1 MSTTERVLVL
11 KLGAF
16 GDLVL
21 ADGALQDLRAHHPQA
36 HITLLTRAPYAALM
50 RDCPWVDAVVVDD
63 NRPRWR
69 LGAMLAWRRR
79 FLDGRYARVY
89 DLQNSRRTAFYRRWL
104 AGDSAPRWSTMARNA
119 PRDDGGV
126 PALHARQLMAA
137 GVAALHAARPTPTW
151 IATDASTLLQHAG
164 IDATEPFVLLLPGA
178 SARNT
183 HKCWPRF
190 ADLSQALVADGVRV
204 ITVPGPDEAD
214 LGPGYAGCVLRD
226 GDRAVDLRRLAGIAR
241 AAACV
246 VGNDSGPLHLATCM
260 GTPSV
265 RLLDDDNPSFHAS
278 GERAG
283 LQRLSASP
291 LSSLPLADVAAAV
304 RAGMHAVMR
313 DILSR

>member
-1 MSTTERVLVL
+1 VSTTERVLVL

-21 ADGALQDLRAHHPQA
+21 ADGALQDIRVHHPRA

-50 RDCPWVDAVVVDD
+50 RDCPWVDAVAIDD
-63 NRPRWR
+63 NLPRWR
-69 LGAMLAWRRR
+69 MLAMLEWRAR
-79 FLDGRYARVY
+79 FLAGRYSHVY

-104 AGDSAPRWSTMARNA
+104 TADGGRHWSTMPRDA
-119 PRDDGGV
+119 PRDAGGV
-126 PALHARQLMAA
+126 PALHARQLTAA
-137 GVAALHAARPTPTW
+137 GVPALHAARPTPTW
-151 IATDASTLLQHAG
+151 IAIDASALLLQAG
-164 IDATEPFVLLLPGA
+164 VDDPTFPFVLLLPGA

-190 ADLSQALVADGVRV
+190 ADLSQALVADGLRV
-204 ITVPGPDEAD
+204 VTVPGPDEAD

-246 VGNDSGPLHLATCM
+246 VGNDSGPLHLATCV

-265 RLLDDDNPSFHAS
+265 LLLDRDNPSFHAS

-291 LSSLPLADVAAAV
+291 LSSLPLEDVIAAV
-304 RAGMHAVMR
+304 RAATGSAFNR
-313 DILSR
+313 

>member
-36 HITLLTRAPYAALM
+36 RITLLTRAPYAALM
-50 RDCPWVDAVVVDD
+50 RDCPWVDAVAVDD
-63 NRPRWR
+63 NLPRWR
-69 LGAMLAWRRR
+69 LPAMLAWRRR
-79 FLDGRYARVY
+79 FLDGRYTRVY

-104 AGDSAPRWSTMARNA
+104 AGGRSPHWSTTARNA
-119 PRDDGGV
+119 PRDGDGV
-126 PALHARQLMAA
+126 PALHARQLAAA
-137 GVAALHAARPTPTW
+137 GVPVRHAPRPMPAW
-151 IATDASTLLQHAG
+151 IATDASALLQRAG
-164 IDATEPFVLLLPGA
+164 VDAAVEPFVLLLPGA
-178 SARNT
+178 SARNAR
-183 HKCWPRF
+183 KRWPRF
-190 ADLSQALVADGVRV
+190 ADLSHALAADGVRV

-265 RLLDDDNPSFHAS
+265 LLLDADNPSFHAS
-278 GERAG
+278 GERTG
-283 LQRLSASP
+283 LRRLGASP

-304 RAGMHAVMR
+304 RAAMR
-313 DILSR
+313 DRVSR

>member
-1 MSTTERVLVL
+1 MACVSTTECVLVL

-119 PRDDGGV
+119 PRDGGGV
-126 PALHARQLMAA
+126 PALHARQLAAA
-137 GVAALHAARPTPTW
+137 GVPVHHAPCPTPTW
-151 IATDASTLLQHAG
+151 IATDASALLKRAG
-164 IDATEPFVLLLPGA
+164 IDPAESFVLLLPGA

-204 ITVPGPDEAD
+204 VTVPGPDEAD

-246 VGNDSGPLHLATCM
+246 VGNDSGPLHLATGM

-265 RLLDDDNPSFHAS
+265 LLLDDGNPSFHAS

-283 LQRLSASP
+283 LQRLGASP

-304 RAGMHAVMR
+304 RAAMR
-313 DILSR
+313 DPISR